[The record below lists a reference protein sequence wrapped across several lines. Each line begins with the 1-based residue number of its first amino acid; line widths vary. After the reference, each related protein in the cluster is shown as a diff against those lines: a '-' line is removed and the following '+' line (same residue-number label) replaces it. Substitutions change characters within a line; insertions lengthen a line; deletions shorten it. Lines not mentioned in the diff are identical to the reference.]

1 MNYFKEKIKKY
12 RKDNNLT
19 QEDLAK
25 QLNVSRQAVSKWET
39 GSSYPNIELL
49 NDIAVLLN
57 VSLDV
62 LISKEE
68 ITNETIKIVNT
79 KKNNKLYFLI
89 LTVALI
95 ITFTVA
101 LISITISFL
110 SLYKLTFITL
120 FL

>member
-49 NDIAVLLN
+49 ND
-57 VSLDV
+57 
-62 LISKEE
+62 K
-68 ITNETIKIVNT
+68 IKISEENYELVKT
-79 KKNNKLYFLI
+79 FSRKNNQYNTQI
-89 LTVALI
+89 PTI
-95 ITFTVA
+95 YT
-101 LISITISFL
+101 SIEYT
-110 SLYKLTFITL
+110 
-120 FL
+120 